1 MSKRFQ
7 AALWLIKLWLAAMV
21 MCWSAASVG
30 GYLAYL
36 TVAKLTG
43 Q

>member
-1 MSKRFQ
+1 MSKKFQ
-7 AALWLIKLWLAAMV
+7 TALMLIKLWLAAMV
-21 MCWSAASVG
+21 MCWSAGTVG